1 MLSQIR
7 FARGLADKFVS
18 ELSVGCLE
26 QLMRS
31 AASRQLDIQI
41 REHNIDIYARG
52 RCVMNLAH
60 IRQRGI
66 YKARIHSKYLNGVQ
80 WPVSLDIG
88 SDDYCRFA
96 FDAISLGSYIASID
110 QIIGNAIALSG
121 PEATIEEKLI
131 QASCRPES
139 PLIFFDRQVQLHGV
153 QKRMDMIG
161 LALHPEPKIILT
173 ELKRGLDNRIQK
185 LMEQI
190 RSYYDL
196 IAPDGH
202 LREDVF
208 GSYTS
213 VIEQKQKLGLMPPE
227 ISMPKDRPVVEC
239 LIVLYDYNE
248 RSELLSRLVD
258 AAKQHTL
265 PVRLVS
271 LPKEQFAIP
280 PMWDWRVLS

>member
-1 MLSQIR
+1 MSQIR
-7 FARGLADKFVS
+7 FARGLADEFVS
-18 ELSVGCLE
+18 ELSAGCLG

-31 AASRQLDIQI
+31 AVSRQLDIQI
-41 REHNIDIYARG
+41 REHNIDIYACG

-60 IRQRGI
+60 IRRRGI
-66 YKARIHSKYLNGVQ
+66 YKAKIHSRYLNEVH

-88 SDDYCRFA
+88 SDNYCRFA
-96 FDAISLGSYIASID
+96 FDAASQGAYIASID
-110 QIIGNAIALSG
+110 QIIENAIALAE

-131 QASCRPES
+131 QASHRPES

-161 LALHPEPKIILT
+161 LTLHPEPKIILT
-173 ELKRGLDNRIQK
+173 ELKQGLDNRIQK
-185 LMEQI
+185 LMDQI
-190 RSYYDL
+190 SSYYDL

-202 LREDVF
+202 LRGDVF
-208 GSYTS
+208 SSYTK

-227 ISMPKDRPVVEC
+227 ISMPKDRPAVEC

-248 RSELLSRLVD
+248 RSELLGRLVD

-280 PMWDWRVLS
+280 PMLDLGILS

>member
-1 MLSQIR
+1 MGQIG
-7 FARGLADKFVS
+7 FARGLADEFVS

-60 IRQRGI
+60 IRRRGV
-66 YKARIHSKYLNGVQ
+66 YEAKIHSKYLNGVQ

-88 SDDYCRFA
+88 SDSYCRFA
-96 FDAISLGSYIASID
+96 FDAVSLGAYIGSID
-110 QIIGNAIALSG
+110 QIIGNAIALAE
-121 PEATIEEKLI
+121 PEATVEEKLI

-173 ELKRGLDNRIQK
+173 ELKQGLDNRIQK

-190 RSYYDL
+190 SSYYDL

-248 RSELLSRLVD
+248 RSELLSRLVE

-280 PMWDWRVLS
+280 PMLDWRVLS

>member
-1 MLSQIR
+1 LSQIR
-7 FARGLADKFVS
+7 FARGLADEFVS
-18 ELSVGCLE
+18 ELGAGCLE
-26 QLMRS
+26 QLIRS
-31 AASRQLDIQI
+31 AVSRQLDVQI
-41 REHNIDIYARG
+41 REHNIDIYACG
-52 RCVMNLAH
+52 RCVINLAH
-60 IRQRGI
+60 SRQRGI
-66 YKARIHSKYLNGVQ
+66 YKAKIHSKYLNGVH

-88 SDDYCRFA
+88 SDNYCRFA
-96 FDAISLGSYIASID
+96 FDAASMGSYITSID
-110 QIIGNAIALSG
+110 QIIRNAIALAE

-131 QASCRPES
+131 QASHRPES

-173 ELKRGLDNRIQK
+173 ELKQGLDNRIQK
-185 LMEQI
+185 LMDQI
-190 RSYYDL
+190 SSYYDL

-208 GSYTS
+208 VSYTN
-213 VIEQKQKLGLMPPE
+213 VIEQKKKLGLMPPE
-227 ISMPKDRPVVEC
+227 INMPKDRPAVEC

-248 RSELLSRLVD
+248 RSELLGRLVD

-271 LPKEQFAIP
+271 LPEEQFAIP
-280 PMWDWRVLS
+280 PMLDWRILS